1 MDPLLRATKLI
12 TFKKDFFF
20 QIKNKWK
27 PLQDEFVNKFVK
39 KNLQID
45 RAIKFKISK
54 NLGQE
59 NNSNNY
65 LVEIRSKKYILKNI
79 DKKKITKK
87 TLLNYINF
95 LKWLNKNKIKVP
107 IHIKFKN
114 GENFKF
120 FNNKYWVLT
129 SFAEGKH
136 FNGHKK
142 EFNNVIKEICKIS
155 KIVKNYPNKKKL
167 KRYYI
172 KISFLE
178 YYFNLSKNKKMKRL
192 IGARNFDLLNKS
204 RKKIESTIKELKNI
218 KISDKHF
225 LPAHVDIHPLNII
238 TKRNKLI
245 SIIDYNSWKRSSIIE
260 CLAYGGFKL
269 CRQVI
274 LKNKKKKIKKNLG
287 KQFIE
292 LVNKY
297 YDTKIKLDR
306 RFILICKKM
315 ILVRIVNILK
325 LNIELQD
332 KSWNNFLP
340 FMLMYL
346 DEVEIIFN
354 KN

>member
-20 QIKNKWK
+20 QTKNKWK
-27 PLQDEFVNKFVK
+27 PIKDELLNKFVK
-39 KNLQID
+39 KNLYINGE
-45 RAIKFKISK
+45 IEFKISK

-65 LVEIRSKKYILKNI
+65 LVETKSKKYILKNI
-79 DKKKITKK
+79 NKKKVTKK

-95 LKWLNKNKIKVP
+95 LRWLNTNKIKVP
-107 IHIKFKN
+107 NHIEFKN
-114 GENFKF
+114 GEYFKF
-120 FNNKYWVLT
+120 FDNKYWILT
-129 SFAEGKH
+129 SFAEGNH
-136 FNGHKK
+136 FQGDKK
-142 EFNNVIKEICKIS
+142 EFFNVVKEICRIS
-155 KIVKNYPNKKKL
+155 KIIKNYSNKKEL
-167 KRYYI
+167 ERHYI
-172 KISFLE
+172 KTSFLE
-178 YYFNLSKNKKMKRL
+178 HYLNLAKNKKIKRL
-192 IGARNFDLLNKS
+192 IGIKNFNLLNKNK
-204 RKKIESTIKELKNI
+204 KKIDTTIQELKNF
-218 KISDKHF
+218 KISDKQLF
-225 LPAHVDIHPLNII
+225 PAHVDIHPLNII

-245 SIIDYNSWKRSSIIE
+245 SIIDYNSWKRSSVIE

-274 LKNKKKKIKKNLG
+274 LKNKKKEIKKNLG
-287 KQFIE
+287 KQFIK

-297 YDTKIKLDR
+297 YDTKIKLDKK
-306 RFILICKKM
+306 FILICKKM

-325 LNIELQD
+325 LNIDLKD
-332 KSWNNFLP
+332 TSWNNFLP